1 MFTTPRLLRKGLFV
15 VLVALTT
22 SCLASAQATASQKT
36 TPANQKTQTAAEK
49 YEPLQNPSELGLDV
63 QVAASY
69 VSFGN
74 SAGGQVEG
82 KITSLSIAG
91 KQLELTNAEIVQD
104 ANGSWINTKAY
115 GRIKIASGALGR
127 GLVIS
132 LTASQK
138 ASLTKLYNATKS
150 SK

>member
-1 MFTTPRLLRKGLFV
+1 MFTTSRPLRNGLFI
-15 VLVALTT
+15 VLVVALTT
-22 SCLASAQATASQKT
+22 SYLASAEATASQKT
-36 TPANQKTQTAAEK
+36 APAKTTAEK
-49 YEPLQNPSELGLDV
+49 YEPLANPSELGLDV

-132 LTASQK
+132 LTPSQK